1 MTWVIVDSAWVE
13 ARGRMK
19 NEWNTLSDDDL
30 DAIDGRR
37 DVLVTKV
44 QECQRCTQDE
54 ADRQVADWESR
65 NKDLIDQTY
74 AQVKPYLG
82 IAKQ

>member
-1 MTWVIVDSAWVE
+1 MTWVIVESIWIE

-19 NEWNTLSDDDL
+19 EQWITLSDDDL

-37 DVLVTKV
+37 DGLVTKLR
-44 QECQRCTQDE
+44 ETERLTPEE
-54 ADRQVADWESR
+54 ADRQVSDWESR
-65 NKDLIDQTY
+65 NHDLFAETAEQI
-74 AQVKPYLG
+74 KPYLG